1 MSQKLWEN
9 ELRGKK
15 ARFIQKRKKIKPT
28 HTEKRQKDSKSSK
41 HFSAISH
48 FGRRAEKKILEYKK
62 IQRADPSSGV
72 VREV

>member
-15 ARFIQKRKKIKPT
+15 ARFIQKKKIKPT
-28 HTEKRQKDSKSSK
+28 HTQKRQKDSKSSK

-48 FGRRAEKKILEYKK
+48 FGRRAEKKNLEYKK